1 MSGQTQYSTKY
12 SRSPY
17 KVEVA
22 PGFKADNSSEMELI
36 HREMQGEQEAR
47 SAQHAQLIGSLD
59 SLSGEFINLFSTMS
73 VVRNKAEEATRL
85 DGIDARHVK
94 SLNKI
99 ISIIDK
105 INSAIINKIVPE
117 IDNLGRR

>member
-1 MSGQTQYSTKY
+1 MSGQTQYSAKY

-22 PGFKADNSSEMELI
+22 PGFKADNSAEMDLI

-47 SAQHAQLIGSLD
+47 SYEHKQLIGSLD
-59 SLSGEFINLFSTMS
+59 SLSSEFINLFSTLS
-73 VVRNKAEEATRL
+73 VIRNKAEDATKM
-85 DGIDARHVK
+85 DGVDTLHVK

-99 ISIIDK
+99 ISLVDQ
-105 INSAIINKIVPE
+105 INSVIINKIVPE
-117 IDNLGRR
+117 IDELGRR